1 MYSKQQVI
9 EFAKYSI
16 SNIDSD
22 KSLESIFD
30 EWDSISIT
38 NKTCNHFVLY
48 LSELKSPYAEQAI
61 ANYNDEFAR
70 RVNIN
75 SVKDVQDALNF
86 AFDWLASP
94 EGADYWSDIYDNIDK
109 YSK

>member
-1 MYSKQQVI
+1 MYSKEQLI
-9 EFAKYSI
+9 EFANYCI
-16 SNIDSD
+16 SNIASD
-22 KSLESIFD
+22 KSQETIFQ
-30 EWDSISIT
+30 EWDAENPY
-38 NKTCNHFVLY
+38 NKTRKHFVIH
-48 LSELKSPYAEQAI
+48 LSKLKSPYAEQAI

-75 SVKDVQDALNF
+75 SVKDVQEALKY

-94 EGADYWSDIYDNIDK
+94 EAADYWSDIYDNIDK